1 MTSQQR
7 RNSRTVTWF
16 LVLVNVFLVY
26 RWRQNHRTPSLTA
39 SQRQSLYGINTAKK
53 TSTTVYKQQ
62 PPQSQ
67 QLPEQSKTASSLSNT
82 LADEAPA
89 SASAS
94 ATATTTTTV
103 IIKERA
109 FNISLDTRPRAA
121 KIILPP
127 DLPTPSALQQV
138 RTFTS
143 PSQESH
149 LISPA
154 GVEPYALYYYLTSTY
169 GGGSMGGSHD
179 PRAVLDIGTRYAASA
194 LALAA
199 GGSPVISVDLGQERF
214 FAFRRRPY
222 RAWILDLIKTVP
234 NVGSIEFYNTH
245 LLQVKD
251 LRQYLKEAWLIV
263 LDTNALPD
271 SDPFER
277 EFFQRLL
284 KEAPDYQGLLLL
296 DDIHAN
302 AEMEKWWQEVRNG
315 ATQHG
320 YRVFDLTK
328 IGHSSGTGLV
338 DFSGLCVV
346 HVEPP

>member
-16 LVLVNVFLVY
+16 LVLVNLFLVY
-26 RWRQNHRTPSLTA
+26 RWRQNHRSPSLTA
-39 SQRQSLYGINTAKK
+39 SQRQSLYGVNTAK
-53 TSTTVYKQQ
+53 TSTTVYKQPQ
-62 PPQSQ
+62 QSQ
-67 QLPEQSKTASSLSNT
+67 QQQQPPASFSTEQSKTSSSLSNAPA
-82 LADEAPA
+82 ADETAPA
-89 SASAS
+89 A
-94 ATATTTTTV
+94 TTTV

-109 FNISLDTRPRAA
+109 FNISLDTRPRAS

-222 RAWILDLIKTVP
+222 RSWILDLIKSVP
-234 NVGSIEFYNTH
+234 NVGNIEFYNTH

-320 YRVFDLTK
+320 YRVFDVTQ
-328 IGHSSGTGLV
+328 IGHDSGTGLV
-338 DFSGLCVV
+338 DFSGVCVV